1 MYTANTG
8 IYRFICFT
16 DAGREL
22 MERLCSSIEHQSE
35 PEEYPVKEYSSE
47 FNENPVKEYSSE
59 SKNSSLS
66 DWTFDNFSKGNIL
79 VFIGAIGIAVR
90 AVAPFIK
97 DKTTDPAVI
106 VIDEKGRFVIPVLSG
121 HLGGAVDAA
130 RYLAGIIGAVPVLTT
145 ATDVRD
151 EFAIDV
157 FSSSNDMAIGDMHK
171 AKEFTARILAGSDAQ
186 FTVTPYVKKDGGMY
200 LIPKMLVVG
209 MGCRRGKSFDK
220 LYVFLKEILDINN
233 YDIRSVKALVS
244 VDKKKDEEGLIK
256 LSEYLNIPFVT
267 FSPEVLMEQ
276 VGDFDHSDMV
286 MKTIGAD
293 NVCERAV
300 KAYGC
305 RQLALKKTTRDGMT
319 IALGLTDVDIVF

>member
-1 MYTANTG
+1 
-8 IYRFICFT
+8 
-16 DAGREL
+16 
-22 MERLCSSIEHQSE
+22 
-35 PEEYPVKEYSSE
+35 
-47 FNENPVKEYSSE
+47 
-59 SKNSSLS
+59 
-66 DWTFDNFSKGNIL
+66 
-79 VFIGAIGIAVR
+79 
-90 AVAPFIK
+90 
-97 DKTTDPAVI
+97 
-106 VIDEKGRFVIPVLSG
+106 
-121 HLGGAVDAA
+121 
-130 RYLAGIIGAVPVLTT
+130 
-145 ATDVRD
+145 
-151 EFAIDV
+151 
-157 FSSSNDMAIGDMHK
+157 MAIGDMHK

-267 FSPEVLMEQ
+267 FLPEVLMEQ
-276 VGDFDHSDMV
+276 AGDFDHSDMV

>member
-1 MYTANTG
+1 MYTASTG

-22 MERLCSSIEHQSE
+22 MERLCFSIEHQSE
-35 PEEYPVKEYSSE
+35 PEEYPVKEYSFE
-47 FNENPVKEYSSE
+47 FNEHSVKEYFSE

-130 RYLAGIIGAVPVLTT
+130 RDLAGIIGAVPVLTT

-157 FSSSNDMAIGDMHK
+157 FASSNDMAIGDMHK

-233 YDIRSVKALVS
+233 YDIRSVKALIS